1 MRFDPRRMPAF
12 NIEFA
17 RDFSHVG
24 VWQGC
29 RERCRDGVMYVQGE
43 LFAPQKDP
51 NYRFFERL
59 LPPNKLWYTVKEAA
73 AVLGRS
79 DQYIRDCFDNQKILG
94 HIWNGKAAR
103 GKEQRRSYHIP
114 RESLILFLMETA
126 NYQAGDF
133 IERFERARRR

>member
-1 MRFDPRRMPAF
+1 
-12 NIEFA
+12 
-17 RDFSHVG
+17 
-24 VWQGC
+24 
-29 RERCRDGVMYVQGE
+29 MYVQGK

-51 NYRFFERL
+51 SWQFFDRL
-59 LPPNKLWYTVKEAA
+59 LPDRKQWYTVKEAA

-79 DQYIRDCFDNQKILG
+79 DQYIRNCFDNQKILG

-126 NYQAGDF
+126 NYCAGDF
-133 IERFERARRR
+133 IERFERAKRKICHNPPQNI